1 MPTGDRPAFGGF
13 LLALS
18 SDRPTQSATRVFDLL
33 AMVELR
39 RRGGGGRDE
48 STRAV
53 PDVRPARRQNGA
65 SPRTRRANGAFSD
78 GGVKLEV
85 DSEGKWR
92 SLRTRALSAA
102 FMIAGLVGCLLGG
115 HMPTIALIFVVQ
127 GAMVRELFA
136 LAVETRK
143 EKDLPWFRL
152 QQWYFYGC
160 AVFFSYGR
168 YLNARLAARFGEAYA
183 DDDASGGRGALAATF
198 ESVLLKLLAHHGLIS
213 YLGWTLG
220 CVLFVLS
227 LRKGLYL
234 YQFGQFAW
242 THMII
247 AAVIVQSS
255 CLVGNVLEGL
265 IWFVFPVGIVF
276 FNDVAAYLV
285 GMVCGRTPLIKISPK
300 KTWEGFVGGAAV
312 TMTVAPFV
320 AAWLQRFRWLTCPS
334 GSALSFT
341 GGPDLGKA
349 ALRACEADGVFAP
362 RAVDLSVVASSVDAA
377 FGWTLPS
384 GFVERLAEGV
394 TSLFGSPGS
403 DAVVFHVSP
412 FQTHAVVLAAF
423 ASVIAPFGG
432 FFASGFKRAFKI
444 KDFSDTIPGHGGI
457 TDRMDC
463 QMVMA
468 VFSHLYI
475 TNFVRRPGGGMSLG
489 ALLLHIE
496 LISNDELVKLYKAV
510 GRMLVARGLRA
521 P

>member
-1 MPTGDRPAFGGF
+1 
-13 LLALS
+13 
-18 SDRPTQSATRVFDLL
+18 
-33 AMVELR
+33 MVELR
-39 RRGGGGRDE
+39 RRGGGARDD
-48 STRAV
+48 SSRAV
-53 PDVRPARRQNGA
+53 PDVRPVRRQNSG
-65 SPRTRRANGAFSD
+65 SPRTRRANGAFSNN
-78 GGVKLEV
+78 GSVKLEV
-85 DSEGKWR
+85 DSKGKWR

-115 HMPTIALIFVVQ
+115 HVPTIALIFVVQ

-168 YLNARLAARFGEAYA
+168 YLNARLAARFGEEYA
-183 DDDASGGRGALAATF
+183 DEDASGRRNAVKATF

-234 YQFGQFAW
+234 YQFGQFGW

-285 GMVCGRTPLIKISPK
+285 GMICGRTPLIKLSPK
-300 KTWEGFVGGAAV
+300 KTWEGFLGGAAV
-312 TMTVAPFV
+312 TMTVAPFA

-334 GSALSFT
+334 ASALSFT

-349 ALRACEADGVFAP
+349 ALDACEADGVFAP
-362 RAVDLSVVASSVDAA
+362 RAVDLSIVASSVDAA

-384 GFVERLAEGV
+384 GFVERFTTIAG
-394 TSLFGSPGS
+394 SFFFFDFGSNEGI
-403 DAVVFHVSP
+403 VFHMSP
-412 FQTHAVVLAAF
+412 FQKHAVVLAAF

-475 TNFVRRPGGGMSLG
+475 TNFVRRADGGLSLG
-489 ALLLHIE
+489 ALLLHVE
-496 LISNDELVKLYKAV
+496 LLTNDELVKLYKAI
-510 GRMLVARGLRA
+510 GRALVARGLR
-521 P
+521 

>member
-1 MPTGDRPAFGGF
+1 
-13 LLALS
+13 
-18 SDRPTQSATRVFDLL
+18 
-33 AMVELR
+33 MVELR

-92 SLRTRALSAA
+92 SLGTRALSAA

-312 TMTVAPFV
+312 TMTVAPFI

-403 DAVVFHVSP
+403 DAVVFHASP

-475 TNFVRRPGGGMSLG
+475 TNFVRRLDNNMSLG

>member
-1 MPTGDRPAFGGF
+1 
-13 LLALS
+13 
-18 SDRPTQSATRVFDLL
+18 
-33 AMVELR
+33 MVELR
-39 RRGGGGRDE
+39 RRGGGARDDP
-48 STRAV
+48 TRAI
-53 PDVRPARRQNGA
+53 PDVRPARRQNGG
-65 SPRTRRANGAFSD
+65 SPRTRRANGAFPTG

-85 DSEGKWR
+85 DSKGKWR

-127 GAMVRELFA
+127 GLMVRELFA

-152 QQWYFYGC
+152 QQWYFYCC

-168 YLNARLAARFGEAYA
+168 YLNERLAARFSEEYA
-183 DDDASGGRGALAATF
+183 SGDASGRRNAVAASCETM
-198 ESVLLKLLAHHGLIS
+198 LLRLLAHHGLIS

-234 YQFGQFAW
+234 YQFGQFGW

-276 FNDVAAYLV
+276 FNDIAAYLV
-285 GMVCGRTPLIKISPK
+285 GIFCGRTPLIKISPK
-300 KTWEGFVGGAAV
+300 KTWEGFVGGCVV
-312 TMTVAPFV
+312 TMTVAPFA

-334 GSALSFT
+334 ASALSFT

-349 ALRACEADGVFAP
+349 ALESCEADGVFAP

-384 GFVERLAEGV
+384 GFVARLAELAGRFLGNRERDGFIV
-394 TSLFGSPGS
+394 
-403 DAVVFHVSP
+403 HVSP

-475 TNFVRRPGGGMSLG
+475 TNFVRRAGGGMSLG

-496 LISNDELVKLYKAV
+496 LVSNDELVKLHRAV
-510 GRMLVARGLRA
+510 GRALVARGLRA

>member
-1 MPTGDRPAFGGF
+1 M
-13 LLALS
+13 
-18 SDRPTQSATRVFDLL
+18 
-33 AMVELR
+33 
-39 RRGGGGRDE
+39 
-48 STRAV
+48 
-53 PDVRPARRQNGA
+53 RPARQQNGG
-65 SPRTRRANGAFSD
+65 SPRTRRTNGAFSN

-85 DSEGKWR
+85 DSKGKWR

-102 FMIAGLVGCLLGG
+102 FMIAGLIGCLLGG
-115 HMPTIALIFVVQ
+115 HIPTIALIFVVQ
-127 GAMVRELFA
+127 GLMVRELFA

-168 YLNARLAARFGEAYA
+168 YLNERLAARFSEEYV
-183 DDDASGGRGALAATF
+183 DDDASRRRNAVTRTC
-198 ESVLLKLLAHHGLIS
+198 ESILLRLLAHHSLIS

-276 FNDVAAYLV
+276 FNDIAAYLV
-285 GMVCGRTPLIKISPK
+285 GMMCGRTPLIKISPK
-300 KTWEGFVGGAAV
+300 KTWEGFVGGCAV
-312 TMTVAPFV
+312 TMTVAPFA

-334 GSALSFT
+334 ASVLSFI
-341 GGPDLGKA
+341 GGPDLDEA
-349 ALRACEADGVFAP
+349 ALKSCEADGVFAP
-362 RAVDLSVVASSVDAA
+362 RPVDLSVVASSVDAA

-384 GFVERLAEGV
+384 GFVERLAEV
-394 TSLFGSPGS
+394 ASAFFGIRSGF
-403 DAVVFHVSP
+403 VFNMSP
-412 FQTHAVVLAAF
+412 FQKHAIVLAAF

-475 TNFVRRPGGGMSLG
+475 TNFVRSGGGGMSLG

-496 LISNDELVKLYKAV
+496 LISNDELVKLHRAV
-510 GRMLVARGLRA
+510 GRALVARGLRS

>member
-1 MPTGDRPAFGGF
+1 
-13 LLALS
+13 
-18 SDRPTQSATRVFDLL
+18 
-33 AMVELR
+33 MVELR
-39 RRGGGGRDE
+39 RRGGGASDE

-53 PDVRPARRQNGA
+53 TDVRPVRRQNGG
-65 SPRTRRANGAFSD
+65 SPRSRRANPSFSGGNGAI
-78 GGVKLEV
+78 KLEV
-85 DSEGKWR
+85 DSKSKWR
-92 SLRTRALSAA
+92 SLRTRALSAV
-102 FMIAGLVGCLLGG
+102 FMIAFLVGCLLGG
-115 HMPTIALIFVVQ
+115 HVPTIALIFVVQ
-127 GAMVRELFA
+127 GLMVRELFA

-152 QQWYFYGC
+152 QQWYFYGT
-160 AVFFSYGR
+160 ATFFSYGR
-168 YLNARLAARFGEAYA
+168 YLNARLAARFSEEYAGE
-183 DDDASGGRGALAATF
+183 DASGRRNGVAATF
-198 ESVLLKLLAHHGLIS
+198 ENVLLKLLAHHGLIS

-285 GMVCGRTPLIKISPK
+285 GLTCGRTPLIKISPK
-300 KTWEGFVGGAAV
+300 KTWEGFVGGCLV
-312 TMTVAPFV
+312 TMTVAPFA

-334 GSALSFT
+334 ASALSFT
-341 GGPDLGKA
+341 GGPDLRES
-349 ALRACEADGVFAP
+349 ALIACEADGLFSP
-362 RAVDLSVVASSVDAA
+362 TAVDAAVVASSVDAA
-377 FGWTLPS
+377 FGWAVPF
-384 GFVERLAEGV
+384 GFVARLTRVLATVAGRDLIV
-394 TSLFGSPGS
+394 YM
-403 DAVVFHVSP
+403 SP
-412 FQTHAVVLAAF
+412 FQKHAIVLAAF

-444 KDFSDTIPGHGGI
+444 KDFSDAIPGHGGI

-475 TNFVRRPGGGMSLG
+475 TNFVRRPGGVLSLG
-489 ALLLHIE
+489 ALLLHVELVSNAE
-496 LISNDELVKLYKAV
+496 LIKLYKAV
-510 GRMLVARGLRA
+510 GRMLVARGLSV

>member
-1 MPTGDRPAFGGF
+1 
-13 LLALS
+13 
-18 SDRPTQSATRVFDLL
+18 
-33 AMVELR
+33 MVELR
-39 RRGGGGRDE
+39 RRGGGARDD

-53 PDVRPARRQNGA
+53 PDVRPVRRQNSG
-65 SPRTRRANGAFSD
+65 SPRTRRATGAFSNN
-78 GGVKLEV
+78 GSVKLEV
-85 DSEGKWR
+85 DSKGKWR

-115 HMPTIALIFVVQ
+115 HVPTIALIFVVQ

-168 YLNARLAARFGEAYA
+168 YLNARLAARFGEEYA
-183 DDDASGGRGALAATF
+183 DEDASGRRNAVKATF

-234 YQFGQFAW
+234 YQFGQFGW

-285 GMVCGRTPLIKISPK
+285 GMICGRTPLIKLSPK
-300 KTWEGFVGGAAV
+300 KTWEGFLGGAAV
-312 TMTVAPFV
+312 TMTVAPFA
-320 AAWLQRFRWLTCPS
+320 AAWLQQFRWLTCPS
-334 GSALSFT
+334 ASALSFT

-349 ALRACEADGVFAP
+349 ALDACEADGVFAP
-362 RAVDLSVVASSVDAA
+362 RAVDLSIVASSVDAA

-384 GFVERLAEGV
+384 GFVERFTTIAGSFFFFDFGAEGI
-394 TSLFGSPGS
+394 
-403 DAVVFHVSP
+403 VFHMSP
-412 FQTHAVVLAAF
+412 FQKHSVVLAAF

-496 LISNDELVKLYKAV
+496 LIGNDELVKLYKAV